1 MWSNWKMK
9 FMTFNHNDDVKCFH
23 VVVQGTHKLVVM
35 GRTNFKDDVFIKRQ
49 WENEKMNVIGEMFK
63 DMKKQG
69 NRQKQFAFV
78 VRNCAHFLSFGI
90 YNSMS
95 EQSAIEKL

>member
-1 MWSNWKMK
+1 
-9 FMTFNHNDDVKCFH
+9 MTFNHNDDVKCFH

-69 NRQKQFAFV
+69 NRQK
-78 VRNCAHFLSFGI
+78 
-90 YNSMS
+90 
-95 EQSAIEKL
+95 

>member
-9 FMTFNHNDDVKCFH
+9 FTTFNHNDDVKCFH

-35 GRTNFKDDVFIKRQ
+35 GRINFKDDVFIKRQ
-49 WENEKMNVIGEMFK
+49 WVNEKMNVIGEMFK

-69 NRQKQFAFV
+69 NRQK
-78 VRNCAHFLSFGI
+78 
-90 YNSMS
+90 
-95 EQSAIEKL
+95 

>member
-1 MWSNWKMK
+1 
-9 FMTFNHNDDVKCFH
+9 
-23 VVVQGTHKLVVM
+23 M

-69 NRQKQFAFV
+69 NRQK
-78 VRNCAHFLSFGI
+78 
-90 YNSMS
+90 
-95 EQSAIEKL
+95 